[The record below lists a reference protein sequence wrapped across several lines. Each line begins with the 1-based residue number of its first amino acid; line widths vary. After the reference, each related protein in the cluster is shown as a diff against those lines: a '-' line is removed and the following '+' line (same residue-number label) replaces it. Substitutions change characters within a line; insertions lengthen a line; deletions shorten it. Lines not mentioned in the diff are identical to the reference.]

1 MRILIAEDEENIAQ
15 TYKLFFEDHNHQV
28 VLTGDGEECV
38 REYES
43 ALGKLKPEELEEY
56 SSQRTPFDVVILDY
70 KMPKK
75 DGMEAAKEILAM
87 SPKQR
92 LIFASAYVLD
102 TLQEAVK
109 DLGRVV
115 ELVQKPFEIEELISL
130 VEDDKIWKELE
141 ELNTNVKALKTMDLS
156 HNTIVELL
164 EGLKK
169 IQRYRALGGRS

>member
-1 MRILIAEDEENIAQ
+1 MRILIAEDEQNIAE

-38 REYES
+38 REYKS
-43 ALGKLKPEELEEY
+43 ALEGLKPEELTEHGI
-56 SSQRTPFDVVILDY
+56 QKTPFDAVILDY

-87 SPKQR
+87 SSKQR
-92 LIFASAYVLD
+92 IIFASAYVLD

-141 ELNTNVKALKTMDLS
+141 KFNTNVKALKKMDLS
-156 HNTIVELL
+156 HNAIVELL

-169 IQRYRALGGRS
+169 IQRYRALGGKS